1 MSTWFFNLYESMDF
15 SANWAFQLKVVLDA
29 VRLYLIVFLKT
40 TSDFGRVCRLFPKV
54 RTE

>member
-29 VRLYLIVFLKT
+29 VILDRFPQNYLRFW
-40 TSDFGRVCRLFPKV
+40 SRV
-54 RTE
+54 